1 MSEQQYKDGYNAFM
15 SGQIMDGAVLKSQHP
30 LFRRGFRTAQQEAS
44 AKMTAGFPTT
54 LSDIPASSPRT
65 KYNAS
70 WDDIVSATKR
80 PRFHRLHSK
89 RMEPILLMMM
99 RAVDAKQE
107 QIYSYSDVT
116 RMMDKAFDIVLQYG
130 YDEGILAEFDLKQYY
145 YVPK

>member
-1 MSEQQYKDGYNAFM
+1 MNGV
-15 SGQIMDGAVLKSQHP
+15 IMDGSVLKSQHP
-30 LFRRGFRTAQQEAS
+30 LYRRGYRSAQQEAS
-44 AKMTAGFPTT
+44 AKLTSGFPTT
-54 LSDIPASSPRT
+54 LSDIPSTEPKK

-89 RMEPILLMMM
+89 RLEPILLMMM

-107 QIYSYSDVT
+107 QINSYADVT

-130 YDEGILAEFDLKQYY
+130 YDEGILTEFDLKQYY